1 MVVWIRWA
9 AYKFHIFNRNIYF
22 HDFYKNYSLY
32 IVWFVEWSNLYDF
45 LSNGISEIL
54 PRSITKK
61 SFKERSLIISLYK
74 FKGANWSL
82 DRWLHHLHCPPGCP
96 VSSET
101 ICCWICCSQRARQSE
116 ENRSSP
122 WQRALFEG
130 RDGELDLQ
138 ERLSLGEAFVG
149 SRPTW
154 GRDSS
159 YFLL

>member
-1 MVVWIRWA
+1 MVVA
-9 AYKFHIFNRNIYF
+9 PYKFHIFNRNIYF

-101 ICCWICCSQRARQSE
+101 ICCWKSKTKWGDQKFTLTESFVWRKRWRARFARTSLTW
-116 ENRSSP
+116 RSFCRKSANL
-122 WQRALFEG
+122 RTRFKLFFVVSCWTT
-130 RDGELDLQ
+130 
-138 ERLSLGEAFVG
+138 LS
-149 SRPTW
+149 
-154 GRDSS
+154 
-159 YFLL
+159 